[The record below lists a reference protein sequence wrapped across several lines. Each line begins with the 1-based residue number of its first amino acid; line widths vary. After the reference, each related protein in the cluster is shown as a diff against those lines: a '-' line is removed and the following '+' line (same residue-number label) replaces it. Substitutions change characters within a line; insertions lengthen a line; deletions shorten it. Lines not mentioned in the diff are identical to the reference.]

1 MNRTT
6 KSFWQST
13 GYIPW
18 FTADT
23 ASAAG
28 SALHTLAISL
38 LGYAVSG
45 STVAAGWLGTASM
58 IVQQV
63 ASVFGGT
70 FVDRHDRKR
79 PIVTSAVLVMCSRSI
94 RDIPKAAQ
102 WEHTMLR

>member
-1 MNRTT
+1 MGGISGASGADMNRTT

-13 GYIPW
+13 GYIPL
-18 FTADT
+18 
-23 ASAAG
+23 
-28 SALHTLAISL
+28 ALHTLAISL

-58 IVQQV
+58 IAQQV

-70 FVDRHDRKR
+70 FVDGHDRKR